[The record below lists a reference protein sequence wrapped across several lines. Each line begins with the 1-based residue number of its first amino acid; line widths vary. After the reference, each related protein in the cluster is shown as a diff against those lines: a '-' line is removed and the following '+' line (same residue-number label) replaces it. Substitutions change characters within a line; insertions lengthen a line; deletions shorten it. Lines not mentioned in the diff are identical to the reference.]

1 MWGVYE
7 LAKSHSA
14 RKRAEVVGLDQVRT
28 AAEAA
33 KAPSIPANTSTP
45 THTQDYFIE
54 RDGVR
59 YAGTHLLVDLWGA
72 TNLDNQALIDEALR
86 ECIRV
91 SGATLLHIHLH
102 KFQENGGISGVA
114 VLAESHISIHTWP
127 ERSYAAID
135 IFMCGSALPH
145 KTIPVLRRYFQPQSL
160 QLGEQKRG
168 MSE

>member
-1 MWGVYE
+1 M
-7 LAKSHSA
+7 AKTHVA
-14 RKRAEVVGLDQVRT
+14 RERAEVVGLDQVRT
-28 AAEAA
+28 AAEAISGPTVA
-33 KAPSIPANTSTP
+33 ANVSAP
-45 THTQDYFIE
+45 THSPDYFIE

-72 TNLDNQALIDEALR
+72 SNLDNQKLIEKALK

-102 KFQENGGISGVA
+102 EFQENGGVSGVA

-127 ERSYAAID
+127 ERAYAAID
-135 IFMCGSALPH
+135 IFMCGACEPH
-145 KTIPVLRRYFQPQSL
+145 KAIPVLRRYFQPQAL

-168 MSE
+168 LTE